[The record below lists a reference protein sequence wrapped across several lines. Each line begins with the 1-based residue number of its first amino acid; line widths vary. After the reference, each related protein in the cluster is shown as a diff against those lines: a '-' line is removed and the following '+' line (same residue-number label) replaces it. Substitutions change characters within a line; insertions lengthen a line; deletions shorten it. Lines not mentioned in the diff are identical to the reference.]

1 MLVDSKK
8 AFLTLSIVLNI
19 TGWYLLYTAFS
30 EKGYIETNIL
40 MSQELALSSMFLVYF
55 TKNKYFYIIAGI
67 LNILLFL
74 ALPLGWI
81 LGTLI
86 LGP

>member
-1 MLVDSKK
+1 MLLDSKK
-8 AFLTLSIVLNI
+8 VFLTLSIVLNI

-30 EKGYIETNIL
+30 EKGYIETNVL
-40 MSQELALSSMFLVYF
+40 MSQGLALSSMFLVYF
-55 TKNKYFYIIAGI
+55 TKNKYFYIMAGV
-67 LNILLFL
+67 LNVLLFL